1 MGLASTRS
9 ALPRWTSDTA
19 PPCGP
24 CGLLPGCAP
33 RSAARSRRVFGAC
46 FFSFEA
52 GTCKR
57 CGDYPQMLA
66 TRRGRVS
73 NRLDT
78 DEWLMTVCGHSI
90 GKPDRLPSTRS
101 SLSKI
106 KFTTAIACQFRPFVI
121 SDNGVRNKNP
131 YRPQK
136 IFYWPLWVCL
146 NFLLVE
152 LC

>member
-73 NRLDT
+73 RRLDT
-78 DEWLMTVCGHSI
+78 DGWLMTVCGHSV
-90 GKPDRLPSTRS
+90 GKSDRLPACRLRAKYYQLELVCHRLQSLGSCRNQVGNLAQVMRS
-101 SLSKI
+101 HCIYHCLRPR
-106 KFTTAIACQFRPFVI
+106 AIHRI
-121 SDNGVRNKNP
+121 R
-131 YRPQK
+131 
-136 IFYWPLWVCL
+136 
-146 NFLLVE
+146 
-152 LC
+152 